1 MGGWRY
7 HQPASTA
14 EAVDLLR
21 RYEGEAKVI
30 AGGQSLLIL
39 LSEGLLQPRALVAL
53 QGIRELD
60 GLAVEDGSLVIGANV
75 THQQVCQ
82 DPIVRGGWPL
92 LARAA
97 GSVATMQVRNR
108 GTLCGS
114 VAHGFPLSDPPAA
127 LLALDAEARLAG
139 PDGERVVPLDQLFL
153 GFLETAIA
161 PDELLTHVRVPALPP
176 RTGSAYETLRTRP
189 IDFPVVGAAARV
201 TLAEDGRCS
210 QARLALVGGGATPRR
225 AGAAEAVLQGNLLT
239 PRLVDEAALAAAEE
253 ADPAEDLD
261 GSVAYKRRVLRVVVR
276 RVLDR
281 ALREA
286 GAAAGEP

>member
-1 MGGWRY
+1 MGAWSY
-7 HQPASTA
+7 HQPATLA
-14 EAVDLLR
+14 EAVDLLH

-53 QGIRELD
+53 HGIRDLD
-60 GLAVEDGSLVIGANV
+60 GLAVKDDDLLIGANV
-75 THQQVCQ
+75 THQQVCR
-82 DPIVRGGWPL
+82 DPVVRGGWPL

-97 GSVATMQVRNR
+97 GSVATPQVRNR

-127 LLALDAEARLAG
+127 LLALDAEARLVS
-139 PDGERVVPLDQLFL
+139 PRGERVVPLDQLFL
-153 GFLETAIA
+153 GFLETDLA
-161 PDELLTHVRVPALPP
+161 PDELLTHVRVPAVPP
-176 RTGSAYETLRTRP
+176 RTGWAYQTLRTRP

-201 TLAEDGRCS
+201 TLDADGRCA

-225 AGAAEAVLQGNLLT
+225 ARSAEALLQGNVLT

-253 ADPAEDLD
+253 ADPAADVD
-261 GSVAYKRRVLRVVVR
+261 GSADYKRRVLRVVVR
-276 RVLDR
+276 RVLGQ

-286 GAAAGEP
+286 GAAERGR